1 MATEISIA
9 KLSYAG
15 VDYWDRRVFAYSGA
29 SDGKIRYL
37 CTVDLLHDGS
47 SPDEVMEQLKSA
59 VGQTGYLYTKS
70 PQTDFEGEPDFAI
83 KLVE

>member
-9 KLSYAG
+9 NLVYAG
-15 VDYWDRRVFAYSGA
+15 VDYWDRRVFAYTGVP
-29 SDGKIRYL
+29 DGKPRYL
-37 CTVDLLHDGS
+37 CTVDILHDGS